1 MTESEQSQ
9 AAGKAPELRPPDSG
23 SPAITK
29 TRSNRSLVWVA
40 MSLVVVIVLLVLLLL
55 PRLVSQ
61 NNVAP
66 VANTP
71 STVTPSESTR
81 PDTPASENSRRDA
94 EQALQEFLLTRAR
107 LELANAPAW
116 GDPEWSEALEGADRG
131 NRLFAQ
137 QQFPMAAEILA
148 KSLALLQLIESERGL
163 RLSNALDSGWQALQ
177 SNDSEAAAVFFT
189 TALSIDENNED
200 ALTGLERAA
209 VRPELLRLMTQGE
222 LALAMNDL
230 QAAQATYLDATL
242 LDGDYEPATVALL
255 EINLQLKELAFKD
268 AMSRTLSAMDAG
280 QLATAETALREA
292 ESLKPAEQVV
302 IDTRQLLI
310 QEQQEAWLNQQR
322 RMALKY
328 EHDEDWQAAITTY
341 RKVLAKVPQAA
352 FARRGL
358 DLAGDRLRLHQQ
370 FDHYLEDPARLYTP
384 QPRANAEK
392 LIASAGTPPAAE
404 TRLAGKTKRLQTLLT
419 EASTPL
425 TVTLQSDGLTHV
437 QIYHV
442 GELGQFTSQQLE
454 LRPGTYTVIGSRPGY
469 RNVRHTITVKP
480 GTTQPV
486 VDIRCEET
494 V

>member
-1 MTESEQSQ
+1 MTESEQTQ
-9 AAGKAPELRPPDSG
+9 AAGKSPELRPPDSG
-23 SPAITK
+23 SPAAAK
-29 TRSNRSLVWVA
+29 KRSNRSLVWVA
-40 MSLVVVIVLLVLLLL
+40 MSLVVVVGLLVLLLL

-61 NNVAP
+61 NNAGS

-71 STVTPSESTR
+71 PVTPTESAQ
-81 PDTPASENSRRDA
+81 PDTPAPGNSRHDA

-116 GDPEWSEALEGADRG
+116 GDPEWSQALEGAARG
-131 NRLFAQ
+131 NQLFAQ
-137 QQFPMAAEILA
+137 QQFSMAAEILL

-177 SNDSEAAAVFFT
+177 TNDSVTAAVFFS
-189 TALSIDENNED
+189 TALSIDESNDD
-200 ALTGLERAA
+200 ALIGVERAG

-222 LALAMNDL
+222 QALAINDL
-230 QAAQATYLDATL
+230 QVAQTAFLDATL
-242 LDGDYEPATVALL
+242 LDGDYEPAANALL

-280 QLATAETALREA
+280 QLATAEKALREA
-292 ESLKPAEQVV
+292 QALKPAEQVV
-302 IDTRQLLI
+302 TDTRQLLI
-310 QEQQEAWLNQQR
+310 QAQQESWLNQQR
-322 RMALKY
+322 RLATNY
-328 EHDEDWQAAITTY
+328 EKDEDWLAAVATY
-341 RKVLAKVPQAA
+341 RKVLARLPQAA
-352 FARRGL
+352 FARRGMG
-358 DLAGDRLRLHQQ
+358 LAEDRVRLNQQ
-370 FDHYLEDPARLYTP
+370 FDHYLADPARLYSP

-404 TRLAGKTKRLQTLLT
+404 AQLAGKISRLQVLLA

-425 TVTLQSDGLTHV
+425 TVTLQSDGLTNV
-437 QIYHV
+437 QIYHI

-454 LRPGTYTVIGSRPGY
+454 LLPGTYTVVGSRPGY
-469 RNVRHTITVKP
+469 RNVRQTITVKP
-480 GTTQPV
+480 GATQLV